1 MLFPCSTLLAIQI
14 LLNKNFKKSYSI
26 FTKKKKKN
34 TNFPI
39 NYEILFS
46 PSTLMS
52 KTKVQKIPKVQM
64 EHFQDL
70 IIDPNITQKIFFW
83 LGILWQ

>member
-1 MLFPCSTLLAIQI
+1 LQYKYYQKNKINHIQY
-14 LLNKNFKKSYSI
+14 LQKKEQE
-26 FTKKKKKN
+26 N

-39 NYEILFS
+39 NYEILSS

-70 IIDPNITQKIFFW
+70 IIDPNIT
-83 LGILWQ
+83 

>member
-1 MLFPCSTLLAIQI
+1 
-14 LLNKNFKKSYSI
+14 
-26 FTKKKKKN
+26 
-34 TNFPI
+34 
-39 NYEILFS
+39 
-46 PSTLMS
+46 
-52 KTKVQKIPKVQM
+52 M